1 MAIKTERE
9 RDIVM
14 LWFQTEV
21 SDTEVKFEVNDTLS
35 CSAIVN
41 ENQEDLDLAEDAAA
55 AVSSR
60 YGFMSLSWFIYL
72 ISN

>member
-1 MAIKTERE
+1 MAIRTERE

-35 CSAIVN
+35 YSAIVN

>member
-1 MAIKTERE
+1 
-9 RDIVM
+9 
-14 LWFQTEV
+14 
-21 SDTEVKFEVNDTLS
+21 VKFEVNDTLS

-60 YGFMSLSWFIYL
+60 YGFMSLAWFIYL